1 MKKYFSM
8 FLLLAVFFVLGCSG
22 SDNESIAQDKKQKV
36 ENLKVEKLK
45 VEKKSNAKPKVVWMK
60 FDEGIAK
67 GTKEKKNMI
76 IDFYTDWCH
85 WCKVMDEKTF
95 QNPKIAKKLA
105 ENFVTIRLNAESR
118 TETAHFQGHEFTNA
132 QLTQAFRVTGFPSLG
147 FLTPQAEV
155 ITVIPGYIPAD
166 QFGYLLDYIYQE
178 CYKKNVSLQDFIA
191 KKGDCETAKAK
202 KM

>member
-1 MKKYFSM
+1 MKKYFSV
-8 FLLLAVFFVLGCSG
+8 FLLLSIFFVWGCSG
-22 SDNESIAQDKKQKV
+22 SDNESIAQDKNQKV
-36 ENLKVEKLK
+36 KSLKVEKPK
-45 VEKKSNAKPKVVWMK
+45 VEKKSDAKPEVVWMK

-67 GTKEKKNMI
+67 GLKEKKNMI

-95 QNPKIAKKLA
+95 HNPKIEKKLA
-105 ENFVTIRLNAESR
+105 ENFVTIRLNAESN
-118 TETAHFQGHEFTNA
+118 TEMAHFQGQQFTNA
-132 QLTQAFRVTGFPSLG
+132 QLTRAFRVTGFPSLG
-147 FLTPQAEV
+147 FLTPKAEV

-178 CYKKNVSLQDFIA
+178 CYKKNISLQDFID
-191 KKGDCETAKAK
+191 KKGDCGQSKSK